1 MKVYEALVRFKYAGA
16 EESFRKVE
24 SIFPKDENYK
34 LELLDVN
41 SSRILVRFRV
51 DKLWLEFE
59 VVPDF
64 LHEYTVTPKP
74 YLGKCRSHDLEQMVD
89 QIHGLMELEVNGKG
103 ELIEPEK
110 QSEFKL
116 E

>member
-24 SIFPKDENYK
+24 SIFPKDENYR

-41 SSRILVRFRV
+41 SSRILVRFRI
-51 DKLWLEFE
+51 DKPWLEFE

-74 YLGKCRSHDLEQMVD
+74 YLGKCRRHDLEQMVD
-89 QIHGLMELEVNGKG
+89 QIHGLMELEVDGKG
-103 ELIEPEK
+103 ELLEPEK
-110 QSEFKL
+110 QPEFKL